1 MSCVLY
7 HICKPEQ
14 EGDLSVGYVGIS
26 SQPLNRIDKHMNGNG
41 NILVGRAAKKYPE
54 LSYSV
59 VFSGPREMML
69 TLEKLLRP
77 AKMAWNLVEGGGMP
91 PSSKGKTWSKRQAQ
105 LIPLANSGKNNP
117 KWKGYWV
124 IDTIKYESMQ
134 KAASAVGC
142 AKRTVR
148 NRALSKDFPN
158 WHFEEVSRR

>member
-7 HICKPEQ
+7 HICTREQ
-14 EGDLSVGYVGIS
+14 EGDLSKGYIGITS
-26 SQPLNRIDKHMNGNG
+26 RPLDRIDKHLSGKG
-41 NILVGRAAKKYPE
+41 SVVVGRAVKKYQK

-59 VFSGPREMML
+59 VFTGPRKMML

-77 AKMAWNLVEGGGMP
+77 EKMAWNLVSGGGMP
-91 PSSKGKTWSKRQAQ
+91 PSSKGKTWTSRQAK

-117 KWKGYWV
+117 KWKGFWL
-124 IDTIKYESMQ
+124 IDGVKYESMQ

-158 WHFEEVSRR
+158 WQFEEVER